1 MSEAVEPVAMTIK
14 QACAYVNLS
23 RQTILRKRKA
33 KELTDHRVGSRVLLL
48 VSELK
53 KLVGGE

>member
-1 MSEAVEPVAMTIK
+1 MSEAVEPVSMTIK

-23 RQTILRKRKA
+23 RQTIGRLRKA
-33 KELTDHRVGSRVLLL
+33 KKLTDQNVGSRVLLL